1 MKVLIQSL
9 LLAGRLLRAL
19 IRQPW
24 YIAFTLV
31 QPLIW
36 LLLYGQLFKSIV
48 ALPGFDRSSYI
59 TFLTPGVIVMT
70 ALFSGGWNGMG
81 VIAEI
86 DRGILERLLISPV
99 SRVSIIFGRL
109 LSVAAI
115 NAVQTIILLGFGVL
129 LGAKVGGGVADVL
142 LLIVSSALLAT
153 SIAALSN
160 ALALLFRR
168 EESVSGAANLL
179 LLPLTFLSSA
189 FIAKS
194 LLPPWMLALSRFN
207 PVEWSVEAN
216 RAALMGHLNASFL
229 LARLGLLIAFAACA
243 ILASLRTFRIYQ
255 RAI

>member
-1 MKVLIQSL
+1 
-9 LLAGRLLRAL
+9 
-19 IRQPW
+19 
-24 YIAFTLV
+24 
-31 QPLIW
+31 
-36 LLLYGQLFKSIV
+36 
-48 ALPGFDRSSYI
+48 
-59 TFLTPGVIVMT
+59 MT